1 MVFVLE
7 LDLIGF
13 EMWNWTLW
21 ITFCVSSWFGLFVPN
36 FPKLH
41 GMHPHPLQIEE
52 EERSK
57 ILILKGQFFQRGVK
71 EFFGKMK
78 KIMITEWKKTTV
90 IYFKGG
96 Q

>member
-1 MVFVLE
+1 MP
-7 LDLIGF
+7 D
-13 EMWNWTLW
+13 
-21 ITFCVSSWFGLFVPN
+21 

-57 ILILKGQFFQRGVK
+57 ILILEGQFFQREVK

-78 KIMITEWKKTTV
+78 KIIITEWKKTTV
-90 IYFKGG
+90 IYFKGVNKRG
-96 Q
+96 QYALKSELGALKLLTIYVLRKKTMLNF